1 MDNKKVFII
10 SFSIILIGVII
21 CSILVLIKNDNNK
34 ELPIYRSSATYLH
47 DTSTPENAIGDAAY
61 AFIAKINGINRTEY
75 RNPVQME
82 TDAAGTKSKT
92 VYGPYTIY
100 DITVIE
106 NLKGNLVLNQSIE
119 LEQMGGIGE
128 NKEAYYFPEGT
139 NLLNIGEYYIILA
152 YAPFENGNIQINR
165 ASSIISLGNINEEAK
180 IQNIKNICQAS
191 STDKIDELQTVTINN
206 TNSNNE
212 VIDKVIEYKK
222 ASLNPTVFEE
232 NLGHNK
238 SKYDEYYMNMNN

>member
-1 MDNKKVFII
+1 MV
-10 SFSIILIGVII
+10 S
-21 CSILVLIKNDNNK
+21 IKNDDNK
-34 ELPIYRSSATYLH
+34 ELPIYRTSATYLH
-47 DTSTPENAIGDAAY
+47 DTSTPENAIGDAVY
-61 AFIAKINGINRTEY
+61 AFIAKIDGINRTEY
-75 RNPVQME
+75 RNPVQIE
-82 TDAAGTKSKT
+82 VDVAGLKSKT
-92 VYGPYTIY
+92 VYEPYTIY
-100 DITVIE
+100 EITVIE
-106 NLKGNLVLNQSIE
+106 NLKANLVLNQSIE

-139 NLLNIGEYYIILA
+139 NLLNIGEYYIIIA

-165 ASSIISLGNINEEAK
+165 ASSYVLLGNINEEAK

-232 NLGHNK
+232 NLGNNK
-238 SKYDEYYMNMNN
+238 SKYDEYYMNN